1 MPYLYRYRH
10 VWGMVMVNG
19 SKILPMSG
27 IRVLDL
33 TWHLAGPYGTRLL
46 ADYGADVIKIERPS
60 EGDPSREMEPLFK
73 DEQGPE
79 KSLLYQYLNTN
90 KRSITLNLKS
100 QEGKR
105 IFLELSRHVDVVV
118 ENFSPDVMG
127 RLGLDYGV
135 LSSGNPG
142 LVMTSIS
149 NFGSTGP
156 YKNWQASELTTYAM
170 GGAMINTGHPE
181 KPPLYIGGHIPSFH
195 VGTVSAAATAISIL
209 GAEKSGQGDHID
221 LGAFQI
227 WMGAIDRR
235 QSYLMSHQYTGD
247 ISTRPWPASALG
259 TGIWQCIDGYFMTAV
274 GVGLFPR
281 MANMIGAADLLND
294 QNWSTAAARSDPE
307 RLDESRALIVPW
319 MLERTK
325 AEARDAAQQH
335 GVYGGPINS
344 FEDLLNDPHFQ
355 HREFFQEVDH
365 PKMCPITYPSAPFKL
380 HLDNSKGNEK
390 IAAPLLGEHT
400 EEVLKDFLGT
410 SASEIKKLREGGV
423 I

>member
-1 MPYLYRYRH
+1 ML
-10 VWGMVMVNG
+10 NG
-19 SKILPMSG
+19 TNILPMSG
-27 IRVLDL
+27 LKVLDL

-46 ADYGADVIKIERPS
+46 ADYGAEVIKIERPI
-60 EGDPSREMEPLFK
+60 EGDPVRAMEPFFQDKKGL
-73 DEQGPE
+73 ER
-79 KSLLYQYLNTN
+79 SLLYQYLNTN

-100 QEGKR
+100 EEGKR
-105 IFLELSRHVDVVV
+105 IFLELIEKVDVVV
-118 ENFSPDVMG
+118 ENFSPDVME
-127 RLGLDYGV
+127 RLGLGYSA
-135 LSSGNPG
+135 LAEKNPG

-156 YKNWQASELTTYAM
+156 YRNWKASELTTYAM

-181 KPPLYIGGHIPSFH
+181 NPPLYIGGHIPSFH
-195 VGTVSAAATAISIL
+195 VGTVAAAATAISIL
-209 GAEKSGQGDHID
+209 GAERSGEGDHID

-247 ISTRPWPASALG
+247 VSTRPWPASALG

-281 MANMIGAADLLND
+281 MAHMIGASDLLTD
-294 QNWSTAAARSDPE
+294 DKWSTAAARSNPE
-307 RLDESRALIVPW
+307 RLDESIALIVPW

-325 AEARDAAQQH
+325 AEARDAAQEH
-335 GVYGGPINS
+335 GVYGGPINN

-355 HREFFQEVDH
+355 HREFFEEVKH
-365 PKMCPITYPSAPFKL
+365 PKMGSITYPSAPFKL
-380 HLDNSKGNEK
+380 HLDNSEGNQK

-400 EEVLKDFLGT
+400 DTVLNDFLGT
-410 SASEIKKLREGGV
+410 SSSELENLRKDGGV
-423 I
+423 